1 MLFEI
6 TKKLNDGDSFDLQ
19 VNLKNGN
26 ELNTK
31 VMVLNKE
38 LKSNFLKWFK
48 MKTKRVHSTSVVI
61 EDAGVMITGKSGFG
75 KSDLALRLI
84 DSGATLISDDITIC
98 EKIGKSIFL
107 FPPNETKGLLEV
119 REIGIMTV
127 PYIENIKLT
136 LLVELVEKE
145 IDRLPKQ
152 TFTKLMNTK
161 IQKIKIKGK
170 NSSSVAKIK
179 LKINEINDYG

>member
-1 MLFEI
+1 
-6 TKKLNDGDSFDLQ
+6 
-19 VNLKNGN
+19 
-26 ELNTK
+26 
-31 VMVLNKE
+31 
-38 LKSNFLKWFK
+38 

-61 EDAGVMITGKSGFG
+61 EDAGVMIIGKSGSG

-98 EKIGKSIFL
+98 ETIGKSIFL
-107 FPPNETKGLLEV
+107 FSPNETKGLLEV

-136 LLVELVEKE
+136 LLVELDEE
-145 IDRLPKQ
+145 ESCRFPKKN
-152 TFTKLMNTK
+152 FTKLMNIK
-161 IQKIKIKGK
+161 IQKIKIQGK

-179 LKINEINDYG
+179 LKINEINNYG